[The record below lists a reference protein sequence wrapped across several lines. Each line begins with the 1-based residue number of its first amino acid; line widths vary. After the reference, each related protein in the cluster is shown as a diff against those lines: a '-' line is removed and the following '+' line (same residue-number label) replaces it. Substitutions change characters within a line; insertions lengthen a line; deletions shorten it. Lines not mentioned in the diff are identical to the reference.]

1 MQQFCTYGSVRGA
14 SGQPTSL
21 PRQRMR
27 NSMIANDTVKRLAA
41 VADGLGIGP
50 LSLRLFTAIG
60 FPAVSPGHDSTAPLA
75 LWLASSSVAQFCAA
89 GLVIGGSVVWL
100 AADLAGPGR
109 VQRGGGRPERD
120 HEEVRALA

>member
-1 MQQFCTYGSVRGA
+1 MKKKI
-14 SGQPTSL
+14 
-21 PRQRMR
+21 R

-41 VADGLGIGP
+41 LAAGVGIGP
-50 LSLRLFTAIG
+50 LSLRLFAVVG
-60 FPAVSPGHDSTAPLA
+60 FPSPGPAYDSAVPLA

-109 VQRGGGRPERD
+109 VIRGGGRAEGD
-120 HEEVRALA
+120 HGEARAAA